1 MNDQEILKEFFT
13 LEELDAFK
21 RIREFQNR
29 LGKLLEDYINT
40 FLPIEYVKFVGRD
53 KNRLEGVDYMVNGV
67 KWSVKNAWNTENSAM
82 KKAREYN
89 NINHW
94 FRLNKDNS
102 TNWNNFFIPCISP
115 SENEF
120 IEYIGGKSSKISTLD
135 NFFLKKT

>member
-40 FLPIEYVKFVGRD
+40 FLPIENVKFVGRD

-67 KWSVKNAWNTENSAM
+67 TWSVKNAWNTENSAM
-82 KKAREYN
+82 KKAREHN
-89 NINHW
+89 NINQW

-102 TNWNNFFIPCISP
+102 TNWNKFFIPDISP

-135 NFFLKKT
+135 NFFKYE